1 MKKSYQKLIIFDIIF
16 VIILLLNS
24 FILNIL
30 GNYFYMDIFLI
41 ILLIIFKLLF
51 GFEKDRH
58 RYVKDIITNMLIILL
73 VSFIMYYILGIFI
86 GFYRTTN
93 YLSFYG
99 IRTFIIP
106 YMFIIVAREY
116 LRMQMLYKT
125 EKSKIFTIVTCFVFI
140 LLDLSSRIGR
150 ASFDS
155 SYNVF
160 IFIALTI
167 LPIMSSNI
175 ACTYIARKVGYK
187 PNIFW
192 LIIFNMYTV
201 FIPIAPNGGLY
212 IQSLIQFLFPFVLM
226 YNVYMFFQ
234 KREKNIPISY
244 IKKRV
249 YVEIYTLAILVFVLA
264 YFVSGY
270 FRYYAV
276 AVATGSMVPK
286 INVGDIAIVDQKV
299 DYKTYKVGEVIAY
312 KYHGIVVVHRLYDI
326 VTIKGDYYF
335 YTKGD
340 ANDTQDNYI
349 IYPDMILGRVSFKIP
364 YAGIPTVWLNKIFK
378 KI

>member
-16 VIILLLNS
+16 AIILLLNS

-30 GNYFYMDIFLI
+30 GNYYYMDIFLI
-41 ILLIIFKLLF
+41 VLLIIFKLLF

-73 VSFIMYYILGIFI
+73 VTFICYYILGIFI

-93 YLSFYG
+93 YLTFYG
-99 IRTFIIP
+99 IRTFVIP
-106 YMFIIVAREY
+106 YMFIIAAREY

-125 EKSKIFTIVTCFVFI
+125 EKSKILTFITCLVFI
-140 LLDLSSRIGR
+140 LLDLSVRIKG
-150 ASFDS
+150 STFDN

-160 IFIALTI
+160 IFMALTL
-167 LPIMSSNI
+167 LPIISSNI
-175 ACTYIARKVGYK
+175 VCTYIARKVGFK

-212 IQSLIQFLFPFVLM
+212 IQSLLQFLFPFALM
-226 YNVYMFFQ
+226 YNVYIFFQ
-234 KREKNIPISY
+234 KRAKDIPISY
-244 IKKRV
+244 IKKRI
-249 YVEIYTLAILVFVLA
+249 YVEIYTLAILVFFLA

-286 INVGDIAIVDQKV
+286 INVGDVAIVDQYV
-299 DYKTYKVGEVIAY
+299 DYKKCKIGDIVAY
-312 KYHGIVVVHRLYDI
+312 KYHGIVVVHRIYDI

-340 ANDTQDNYI
+340 ANDTPDNYI
-349 IYPDMILGRVSFKIP
+349 IYPDMIIGRVGLKVP
-364 YAGIPTVWLNKIFK
+364 YIGIPTVWLNRLFSK
-378 KI
+378 